1 MKNTKILSLLLI
13 GIVLLS
19 GCAAKP
25 ETNVTAYLDE
35 LKTSISSDLNTFAIE
50 KYFDTDVQITEN
62 NQEFTL
68 ESHESNEMT
77 LRYLELFRGFEYKV
91 IDSTVDGD
99 TAIVNVELT
108 TYPVGEL
115 LQNYMVQLF
124 SNVFEWSFVGLS
136 EEEMTERSTTLFLEL
151 SNELEKT
158 YISTV
163 PVYLVK
169 KEGKWLMVGSD
180 KNFELINALTGG
192 VLEFAKKL
200 AESSDVNG

>member
-35 LKTSISSDLNTFAIE
+35 LKTSISSDLNTIAIE

-108 TYPVGEL
+108 TYPVGQL

-124 SNVFEWSFVGLS
+124 SNVFEWTFVGLS

>member
-1 MKNTKILSLLLI
+1 
-13 GIVLLS
+13 
-19 GCAAKP
+19 
-25 ETNVTAYLDE
+25 
-35 LKTSISSDLNTFAIE
+35 
-50 KYFDTDVQITEN
+50 
-62 NQEFTL
+62 
-68 ESHESNEMT
+68 
-77 LRYLELFRGFEYKV
+77 
-91 IDSTVDGD
+91 
-99 TAIVNVELT
+99 
-108 TYPVGEL
+108 
-115 LQNYMVQLF
+115 MVQLF
-124 SNVFEWSFVGLS
+124 SNVFEWSFAGLS

>member
-35 LKTSISSDLNTFAIE
+35 LKTSISSDLNTIAIE

-124 SNVFEWSFVGLS
+124 SNVFEWTFVGLS

>member
-35 LKTSISSDLNTFAIE
+35 LKTSISSDLNTIAIE

-124 SNVFEWSFVGLS
+124 SNVFEWSFAGLS

-180 KNFELINALTGG
+180 NNFELINALTGG

-200 AESSDVNG
+200 AESSDVNR

>member
-35 LKTSISSDLNTFAIE
+35 LKTSISSDLNTIAIE